1 MALFYLAAG
10 GAIFALFGLYAAGLR
25 RLWHDARTDL
35 CRSGAG
41 RRRLHALG
49 AAAPRTLL

>member
-25 RLWHDARTDL
+25 RL
-35 CRSGAG
+35 
-41 RRRLHALG
+41 
-49 AAAPRTLL
+49 